1 MHRTQEHI
9 DKELQEEF
17 LVIIADT
24 VVNPRAMVVHASYA
38 SFTNRAVVTEG
49 RFNCVALLA
58 VFHYNIL
65 KIL

>member
-1 MHRTQEHI
+1 MQRTQEHI

-24 VVNPRAMVVHASYA
+24 IVNPRAMMVHACYA
-38 SFTNRAVVTEG
+38 SFTNRTVVTER
-49 RFNCVALLA
+49 RFYCVTLLA
-58 VFHYNIL
+58 VFHDNIL